1 MPVRAPAVFERNAH
15 YISLRKKCQG
25 VFLKNLQLLPFRIR
39 IGTAWNPIIK
49 WRSSDLNYEQILG
62 RLCALSGPSGFE
74 ESVTQAAAELLR
86 PLTDKVYITRLGSV
100 AGVRRCGRE
109 NAPKLLL
116 DAHLDEIG
124 FIVTGHDEGFLRFAP
139 LGGVDPRMLPDRE
152 VVILTAPPV
161 FGTVACLPPHV
172 QSGEDMDKSQPIKDL
187 VIDVGLSQETAE
199 RRIPAGTP
207 AAYRGGCTPLGED
220 LLCGK
225 ALDDRCGFAV
235 LLDVLER
242 LKDKPLDVDLY
253 VLGSTQEETHS
264 TGAVTAAYE
273 IEPNLCV
280 AVDVTHGDSPDASKH
295 ETFKLGG
302 GPVIGVGP
310 NCARSLSGRLK
321 ELAKELDMPV
331 QIEVMSG
338 SSGTNAWPIQVSRE
352 GVATA
357 VLSIPERYMHTPV
370 EVVHKQDLEDTA
382 ALLAAFVESL
392 GEEGVSC

>member
-1 MPVRAPAVFERNAH
+1 M
-15 YISLRKKCQG
+15 
-25 VFLKNLQLLPFRIR
+25 
-39 IGTAWNPIIK
+39 
-49 WRSSDLNYEQILG
+49 NYEDMLG
-62 RLCALSGPSGFE
+62 RLCVLSGPSGFE
-74 ESVTQAAAELLR
+74 THVTRAAAELLR
-86 PLTDKVYITRLGSV
+86 PLVDEVHTTRLGSV
-100 AGVRRCGRE
+100 VGVRRRGRE
-109 NAPKLLL
+109 NAPRLLL

-152 VVILTAPPV
+152 VVILTDPPIHGV
-161 FGTVACLPPHV
+161 VACLPPHV
-172 QSGEDMDKSQPIKDL
+172 QTAEDMGKSLPIKEL
-187 VIDVGLSQETAE
+187 FIDVGLSQEEAE
-199 RRIPAGTP
+199 RRIPIGTP
-207 AAYRGGCTPLGED
+207 AAYRGGCAPLGED

-225 ALDDRCGFAV
+225 ALDDRAGFAV

-242 LKDKPLDVDLY
+242 LRGKALNVDLY

-264 TGAVTAAYE
+264 TGAITAAYE
-273 IEPNLCV
+273 IAPNLCV

-321 ELAKELDMPV
+321 ELAKELDMPI
-331 QIEVMSG
+331 QLEVMSG

-357 VLSIPERYMHTPV
+357 VVSIPERYMHTPV
-370 EVVHKQDLEDTA
+370 EVVHRKDLEDTA
-382 ALLAAFVESL
+382 KLLAAFVESL
-392 GEEGVSC
+392 GEGEETC

>member
-1 MPVRAPAVFERNAH
+1 MVYYGQVQ
-15 YISLRKKCQG
+15 RKKG
-25 VFLKNLQLLPFRIR
+25 VR
-39 IGTAWNPIIK
+39 PIEE
-49 WRSSDLNYEQILG
+49 WRYPGLDYGQTLG

-74 ESVTQAAAELLR
+74 ERAAEAAAELLR
-86 PLTDKVYITRLGSV
+86 PLTDEVRTTRLGSV
-100 AGVRRCGRE
+100 VGVRRCGRDR
-109 NAPKLLL
+109 AQKLLL

-124 FIVTGHDEGFLRFAP
+124 FIVTGHEEGFLRFAP

-152 VVILTAPPV
+152 VVILTDPPIPGV
-161 FGTVACLPPHV
+161 VACLPPHV
-172 QSGEDMDKSQPIKDL
+172 QTAEDMDKSLPVKDL
-187 VIDVGLSQETAE
+187 YIDVGLSQEEAE
-199 RRIPAGTP
+199 RQIPIGTP

-225 ALDDRCGFAV
+225 ALDDRAGFAV

-264 TGAVTAAYE
+264 TGAITAAYE
-273 IEPNLCV
+273 IAPQLCV

-295 ETFKLGG
+295 ETFPLGK

-321 ELAKELDMPV
+321 ELAKELEIPV

-357 VLSIPERYMHTPV
+357 VLSIPERYMHTPL
-370 EVVHKQDLEDTA
+370 EVVYKRDLEDTA
-382 ALLAAFVESL
+382 RLLAAFVESL
-392 GEEGVSC
+392 GEGEETC